1 MSRSQKD
8 SFKMN
13 QEKDWEREEKIHCS
27 FFEGTETLDIYL
39 NIWHFELNE
48 VTKKFKDKT
57 R

>member
-1 MSRSQKD
+1 
-8 SFKMN
+8 MN
-13 QEKDWEREEKIHCS
+13 QEKDWEREEKIHCL